1 LGLTAIVGPAII
13 LSLRGAKSDGRRS
26 IYSVPGAVVQ
36 NEIRQ
41 IGVFWWLKRL
51 ALVLLWT
58 SVFAFVTGCTTW
70 RTPSPVCLAGA
81 QLDDRG
87 RCRAQQADQYHLPF
101 QEGTSVRVTQGFHGF
116 ATHSKDLAYAVDFA
130 CAEGT
135 PITAAR
141 DGVVW
146 SARKDSNQGCGDAK
160 CVDQANYVILDHGD
174 GTYTSYYHLQ
184 HLGVFVEPG
193 QKVCQGQL
201 IGQCG
206 DTGYA
211 TGTHL
216 HFSVMSMQ
224 WSTIPVSFVEIG
236 RGAMGMPLPR
246 QSYESQNRRTST
258 CGDTSFSKLHTDA
271 FAHQGIFL
279 QRPVNSVVGAG
290 DDEDRTMLLE
300 GRYLGDYPNIVI
312 HRREMAGDDW
322 MEQCVALDDRG
333 RFSVQI
339 DWPEHIFG
347 AGYYFL
353 MLTGA
358 DEGCNAPGWAWSY
371 RIRVFSGEDGEDD
384 FDTGPGPIYGDEWER
399 ARPIRP

>member
-1 LGLTAIVGPAII
+1 MRGVALQSKNGNTGAIRWTTGVVWGLIWAAMLLL
-13 LSLRGAKSDGRRS
+13 LS
-26 IYSVPGAVVQ
+26 
-36 NEIRQ
+36 
-41 IGVFWWLKRL
+41 
-51 ALVLLWT
+51 
-58 SVFAFVTGCTTW
+58 GCTTW

-101 QEGTSVRVTQGFHGF
+101 REGTSVRVTQGFHGF

-146 SARKDSNQGCGDAK
+146 SARKDSNEGCNDAK

-184 HLGVFVEPG
+184 HMGVFVEPG
-193 QKVCQGQL
+193 QKVCRGQL

-211 TGTHL
+211 SGTHL
-216 HFSVMSMQ
+216 HFSAMSMQ

-236 RGAMGMPLPR
+236 RGARGMPLPR
-246 QSYESQNRRTST
+246 QTYESKNQRQST
-258 CGDTSFSKLHTDA
+258 CRQTSFSKFHTDA

-279 QRPVNSVVGAG
+279 QRPVKSVIGAS
-290 DDEDRTMLLE
+290 DDEERTMVLE
-300 GRYLGDYPNIVI
+300 GRYLGEYPNIVI
-312 HRREMAGDDW
+312 HRREMEGGDW
-322 MEQCVALDDRG
+322 MEQCVALDDQG

-371 RIRVFSGEDGEDD
+371 RVRVFSSDDDEGLDGA
-384 FDTGPGPIYGDEWER
+384 GPGPLRGDDWER
-399 ARPIRP
+399 DRPVRP